1 MQTQPALIVS
11 SLDYERL
18 VAWMERI
25 PAQDNPTLAAL
36 EAELERAEV
45 MEPEHIPA
53 GIITMN
59 STARVRLDNSGEE
72 KLLTLV
78 YPNQADGTA
87 GHVSILAP
95 IGAALLGLAEGQSI
109 DWPTLAGQTRL
120 TVLEVTYQP
129 EAAGD
134 LHR

>member
-1 MQTQPALIVS
+1 MPTQPAIIVS

-18 VAWMERI
+18 AAWMERL
-25 PAQDNPTLAAL
+25 PAQDKATLTAL

-45 MEPEHIPA
+45 VEPESIPA

-59 STARVRLDNSGEE
+59 STARVRIEQSGEE

-120 TVLEVTYQP
+120 TVLEVIYQP
-129 EAAGD
+129 EAAGE

>member
-1 MQTQPALIVS
+1 MPTQPAIIVS

-18 VAWMERI
+18 AAWMERL
-25 PAQDNPTLAAL
+25 PAQDKTTLAAL

-45 MEPEHIPA
+45 VEPENIPA

-59 STARVRLDNSGEE
+59 STARVRIEQSGEE

-129 EAAGD
+129 EAAGE

>member
-1 MQTQPALIVS
+1 MQTQPALVVS

>member
-1 MQTQPALIVS
+1 MV
-11 SLDYERL
+11 
-18 VAWMERI
+18 
-25 PAQDNPTLAAL
+25 
-36 EAELERAEV
+36 
-45 MEPEHIPA
+45 EPEDIPS

-59 STARVRLDNSGEE
+59 STARVRIEQSGEE

-87 GHVSILAP
+87 GHVSVLAP
-95 IGAALLGLAEGQSI
+95 VGAALLGLAEGQSI

>member
-1 MQTQPALIVS
+1 MPNQPAIIVS

-18 VAWMERI
+18 VSWMERL
-25 PAQDNPTLAAL
+25 PAQDKATLAAL
-36 EAELERAEV
+36 EAELERADV
-45 MEPEHIPA
+45 MEPEHIPP

-59 STARVRLDNSGEE
+59 STARVRIEQSGEE

-87 GHVSILAP
+87 GHVSVLAP
-95 IGAALLGLAEGQSI
+95 VGAALLGLAEGQSI